1 MQQNSLVVI
10 FLVLVGLSSC
20 HLGPVKDEVPVA
32 RAFDSYLYRSD
43 LNKVI
48 PVTASPEDS
57 AAIAEKYINKWLH
70 ENVLIGQ
77 AQLNLSTD
85 QLDVEEKLEQYKN
98 SLLVYAYEQA
108 LIDEKLDTNIALL
121 STLNYYENNKQNFI
135 LHEPV
140 FRLRYIKLLN
150 NTADLN
156 LVSSWIISDDE
167 VDIEDLQIYCESN
180 AAKYFLNDTIWV
192 TPMDIKEELP
202 NNGQVIIDNPS
213 NGLLTL
219 NDENFIYLINVREF
233 LKVGEQAPIDLVKED
248 IRSLIL
254 NKRKLELLKKMRKDI
269 YSEAVRKKN
278 VELFHYEN

>member
-1 MQQNSLVVI
+1 M
-10 FLVLVGLSSC
+10 
-20 HLGPVKDEVPVA
+20 
-32 RAFDSYLYRSD
+32 
-43 LNKVI
+43 
-48 PVTASPEDS
+48 
-57 AAIAEKYINKWLH
+57 
-70 ENVLIGQ
+70 
-77 AQLNLSTD
+77 
-85 QLDVEEKLEQYKN
+85 
-98 SLLVYAYEQA
+98 
-108 LIDEKLDTNIALL
+108 
-121 STLNYYENNKQNFI
+121 
-135 LHEPV
+135 
-140 FRLRYIKLLN
+140 LN

-156 LVSSWIISDDE
+156 LVSTWIKSDDE
-167 VDIEDLQIYCESN
+167 VDVEDLQLYCESN

-219 NDENFIYLINVREF
+219 NDENFIYLINVKEF